1 MSVTTPAMPADRT
14 DPVAFVRYL
23 DLVLLAMAA
32 PFALLL
38 GAPVLGFAVGLVAYT
53 LQRLGGTYLERRA
66 RSATSARAAVGL
78 QLGSSLGRA
87 WITGLAIVAVGIAG
101 ARADGLTAAITVIAA
116 YTVYFAITLIFGR
129 RGL

>member
-1 MSVTTPAMPADRT
+1 MTAERT

-38 GAPVLGFAVGLVAYT
+38 GAPVLGFVVGAVAYT
-53 LQRLGGTYLERRA
+53 LQRLGGAALERKA
-66 RSATSARAAVGL
+66 RGAGSARAAVGL
-78 QLGSSLGRA
+78 QLASSLGRA
-87 WITGLAIVAVGIAG
+87 WLTGIAIVVVGVAG

-116 YTVYFAITLIFGR
+116 YTVFFAITLIFGR

>member
-1 MSVTTPAMPADRT
+1 MSATAPAMTPERT

-38 GAPVLGFAVGLVAYT
+38 GAPVLGFAVGAVAYT
-53 LQRLGGTYLERRA
+53 AQRLAGAALERQA
-66 RSATSARAAVGL
+66 RNAGTARAAVGL
-78 QLGSSLGRA
+78 QLASSLGRA
-87 WITGLAIVAVGIAG
+87 WTTGIAIVVVGVVG

-116 YTVYFAITLIFGR
+116 YTVFFAITLIFGR

>member
-1 MSVTTPAMPADRT
+1 MSTTVTAIPAERT

-23 DLVLLAMAA
+23 DLVLLGLAA

-38 GAPVLGFAVGLVAYT
+38 GAPVLGFVVGALAYT
-53 LQRLGGTYLERRA
+53 AQRFGGAWIEGRA
-66 RSATSARAAVGL
+66 RSATSARTAVGL
-78 QLGSSLGRA
+78 QLASSLGRA
-87 WITGLAIVAVGIAG
+87 WATGLAIVVVGIAG

-116 YTVYFAITLIFGR
+116 YTVFFAITLIFGR